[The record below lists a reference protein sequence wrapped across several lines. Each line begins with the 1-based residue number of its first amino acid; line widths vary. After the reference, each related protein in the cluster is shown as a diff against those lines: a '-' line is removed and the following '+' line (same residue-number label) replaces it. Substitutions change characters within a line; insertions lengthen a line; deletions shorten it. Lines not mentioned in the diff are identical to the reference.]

1 MKVNHA
7 ASVVKNIKR
16 MGLKTFI
23 IHCMEKT
30 DATFR
35 SKELY

>member
-7 ASVVKNIKR
+7 ASVVKNIKNN
-16 MGLKTFI
+16 GIKDIYNTLHGK
-23 IHCMEKT
+23 

-35 SKELY
+35 SKELN